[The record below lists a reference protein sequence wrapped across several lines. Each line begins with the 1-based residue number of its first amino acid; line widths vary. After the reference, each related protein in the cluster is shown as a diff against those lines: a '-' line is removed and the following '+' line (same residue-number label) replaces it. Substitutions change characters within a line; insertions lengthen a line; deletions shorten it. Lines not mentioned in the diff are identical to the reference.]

1 MAKEALYFPHDGNAR
16 NDDKMIAV
24 RMRHG
29 AEGYAI
35 YFMILERLFEG
46 TNYMSLKDYNVI
58 AFELRVS
65 ADKVKSVIEDFGL
78 FQFADDGKRFY
89 SESLNRR
96 MEPLNRVREQRRLAG
111 KASAELRQKKAEIKE
126 LNKTERPFNDRSTTV
141 EEKANDRSTGAGVKS
156 NRESKESK
164 VNKVDDDEKDD
175 PPSSPT
181 PAEDHPFLSPAQIHL
196 GSPIDECL
204 KMYFES
210 KEYQMTRDQ
219 VAISKHMSVQTLRR
233 WGEVFRKHLI
243 SQGQTHKTMGD
254 FAKHFRQWIK
264 FQSGDPAAAEK
275 KLFNIDTPS
284 KDDDNTAKTQ
294 LDSWNKSIE
303 RFQKR
308 LSGTTRQGAAE

>member
-78 FQFADDGKRFY
+78 FQFTDDGKRFY

-111 KASAELRQKKAEIKE
+111 KASAELRQKKTESKK
-126 LNKTERPFNDRSTTV
+126 LNKNERPFNDRSTTV
-141 EEKANDRSTGAGVKS
+141 EENGNDRSTGAGVKS

-164 VNKVDDDEKDD
+164 VNKVDDDEKENS
-175 PPSSPT
+175 PPP
-181 PAEDHPFLSPAQIHL
+181 PADHPILSPAEIHL
-196 GSPIDECL
+196 SSSIDECL

-210 KEYQMTRDQ
+210 PEYQMTRDQ
-219 VAISKHMSVQTLRR
+219 VAISKHMNVQILRR

-243 SQGQTHKTMGD
+243 SQGQTHKAMGD
-254 FAKHFRQWIK
+254 FAKHFRQWMK

-275 KLFNIDTPS
+275 KLFNIDTPI
-284 KDDDNTAKTQ
+284 KHDDSTAKTQ